1 MKDNFENSQENI
13 LQNIAEDLSN
23 ISGTCTEIKESQLNC
38 ATADDLNNMGTTITS
53 AVTEKVDEMQ
63 TSIETQT
70 QTVSEIGSNLTTEVN
85 DLKTEIT
92 NRIDDFTANPPVQK
106 IEKAIRIAPE
116 SWQVYLAMFIAVFT
130 FIFFGA
136 TTIWQES
143 RIEKARISDIKYHYI
158 LMHGGVGSEGLD
170 SIESWFR
177 DPERVKHIEK
187 EVKDYEDRV
196 QETARA
202 LDQKQRLEE
211 KINEL
216 NSKQIPNPT
225 ENESIQQHQP
235 TPLPCKNHLWP
246 QGYTRDCHNS
256 QRGAAYRPL
265 SRKRPTTQRSLRRH
279 REISRRQ
286 LRHSGSQTALSGL
299 HQWSHSYIR
308 RCNVCCIARNPNS
321 HKRSCTSPRQRVAA
335 RRSHLDQR
343 CRMAR
348 RRAEKVHQL
357 PHEALPQ
364 ASHPAP
370 RFRLLQRLIGLPL
383 AQQEP

>member
-1 MKDNFENSQENI
+1 MKQEFENSPENY
-13 LQNIAEDLSN
+13 LQNIADDLSS
-23 ISGTCTEIKESQLNC
+23 ISGTCNEIKETQLNC

-106 IEKAIRIAPE
+106 IEKTIRIAPE

-136 TTIWQES
+136 TTIWQEA

-158 LMHGGVGSEGLD
+158 LMHGGVNSEGLD
-170 SIESWFR
+170 SIQSWFR
-177 DPERVKHIEK
+177 DPERVKHIES
-187 EVKDYEDRV
+187 EVKAYEDRV

-216 NSKQIPNPT
+216 NSKTNPKS
-225 ENESIQQHQP
+225 N
-235 TPLPCKNHLWP
+235 
-246 QGYTRDCHNS
+246 
-256 QRGAAYRPL
+256 
-265 SRKRPTTQRSLRRH
+265 RK
-279 REISRRQ
+279 
-286 LRHSGSQTALSGL
+286 
-299 HQWSHSYIR
+299 
-308 RCNVCCIARNPNS
+308 
-321 HKRSCTSPRQRVAA
+321 
-335 RRSHLDQR
+335 
-343 CRMAR
+343 
-348 RRAEKVHQL
+348 
-357 PHEALPQ
+357 
-364 ASHPAP
+364 
-370 RFRLLQRLIGLPL
+370 
-383 AQQEP
+383 

>member
-1 MKDNFENSQENI
+1 MKENFENSQENI

-106 IEKAIRIAPE
+106 VEKTIRIAKE
-116 SWQVYLAMFIAVFT
+116 TWQVYLSLFISVFT
-130 FIFFGA
+130 LMFFGA
-136 TTIWQES
+136 TTIWQEA

-177 DPERVKHIEK
+177 DPERVKQIES
-187 EVKDYEDRV
+187 EVKAYEDRV

-216 NSKQIPNPT
+216 NSKTNPKS
-225 ENESIQQHQP
+225 N
-235 TPLPCKNHLWP
+235 
-246 QGYTRDCHNS
+246 
-256 QRGAAYRPL
+256 
-265 SRKRPTTQRSLRRH
+265 RK
-279 REISRRQ
+279 
-286 LRHSGSQTALSGL
+286 
-299 HQWSHSYIR
+299 
-308 RCNVCCIARNPNS
+308 
-321 HKRSCTSPRQRVAA
+321 
-335 RRSHLDQR
+335 
-343 CRMAR
+343 
-348 RRAEKVHQL
+348 
-357 PHEALPQ
+357 
-364 ASHPAP
+364 
-370 RFRLLQRLIGLPL
+370 
-383 AQQEP
+383 

>member
-1 MKDNFENSQENI
+1 MKENFENSQENY
-13 LQNIAEDLSN
+13 LQNIADDLSS

-38 ATADDLNNMGTTITS
+38 ATSDDLNNMGTTITS

-106 IEKAIRIAPE
+106 IEKTIRIAPE

-136 TTIWQES
+136 TTIWQEA

-158 LMHGGVGSEGLD
+158 LMHGGVNSEGLD
-170 SIESWFR
+170 SIQSWFR
-177 DPERVKHIEK
+177 DPERVKQIEK

-202 LDQKQRLEE
+202 LDQKHRLEE

-216 NSKQIPNPT
+216 NSKTNPKPN
-225 ENESIQQHQP
+225 
-235 TPLPCKNHLWP
+235 
-246 QGYTRDCHNS
+246 
-256 QRGAAYRPL
+256 
-265 SRKRPTTQRSLRRH
+265 RK
-279 REISRRQ
+279 
-286 LRHSGSQTALSGL
+286 
-299 HQWSHSYIR
+299 
-308 RCNVCCIARNPNS
+308 
-321 HKRSCTSPRQRVAA
+321 
-335 RRSHLDQR
+335 
-343 CRMAR
+343 
-348 RRAEKVHQL
+348 
-357 PHEALPQ
+357 
-364 ASHPAP
+364 
-370 RFRLLQRLIGLPL
+370 
-383 AQQEP
+383 